1 MVWIYMLMNQIIII
15 KGRYMKKKYKILK
28 IFFLLIC
35 ILLIII
41 FSVKFISKNKYNKEI
56 LKGNELL
63 DFYKINYKNNI
74 KNNSKP
80 KMKKMIEKN
89 TKSNITNEYLGNYP
103 NGKNSVIIKIK
114 IKDKTYSMGEI
125 IKITPEKLLSSYLDY
140 DFKKVTTAKHENGK
154 LSYMYFEM
162 LEKNK

>member
-1 MVWIYMLMNQIIII
+1 
-15 KGRYMKKKYKILK
+15 MKEKNKIYKILFLI
-28 IFFLLIC
+28 IF
-35 ILLIII
+35 ILLIVLFSLKII
-41 FSVKFISKNKYNKEI
+41 RKNKYNKEI

-63 DFYKINYKNNI
+63 ELCKINYKQNI

-80 KMKKMIEKN
+80 KMKKIIEKN
-89 TKSNITNEYLGNYP
+89 TKANITNEYLGNYP
-103 NGKNSVIIKIK
+103 NGENSVIIKIK

-162 LEKNK
+162 LDKNK